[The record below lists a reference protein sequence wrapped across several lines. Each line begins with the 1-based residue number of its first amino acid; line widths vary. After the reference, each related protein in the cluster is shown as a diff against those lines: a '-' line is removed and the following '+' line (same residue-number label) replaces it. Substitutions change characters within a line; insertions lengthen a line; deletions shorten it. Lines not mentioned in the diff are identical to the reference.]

1 VVLFEIALGSLALLW
16 VAPLWG
22 VVRPG
27 FFKLVG
33 ATVVACA
40 LLAFAAGRTEL
51 EAAGADGR
59 AAARWLGA
67 FALAVLA
74 WQVLL
79 YANRGSGGLKSEAP
93 TRAAGA
99 QLEPS
104 GSPPVDKGSGGL
116 KSEAPTRAAGAQLEP
131 SGSPPV
137 NKRSVAR
144 WAGVAAVLPG
154 LAVVWPLAALSG
166 RPLGGTVALLTGAL
180 FLGATTDGL
189 LLGHWYLVD
198 RRLSNRPILAL
209 ATWLIVG
216 VAAALVSASL
226 GGERGGRIDQS
237 LSPLLAFPNLTVW
250 LAVGLVL
257 VCALLAGFIRVL
269 VRGGS
274 IQAAT
279 GMFYLAVVMA
289 LAAEFAA
296 KVYFFQA

>member
-1 VVLFEIALGSLALLW
+1 MV
-16 VAPLWG
+16 
-22 VVRPG
+22 
-27 FFKLVG
+27 
-33 ATVVACA
+33 
-40 LLAFAAGRTEL
+40 
-51 EAAGADGR
+51 
-59 AAARWLGA
+59 
-67 FALAVLA
+67 
-74 WQVLL
+74 
-79 YANRGSGGLKSEAP
+79 
-93 TRAAGA
+93 
-99 QLEPS
+99 
-104 GSPPVDKGSGGL
+104 
-116 KSEAPTRAAGAQLEP
+116 
-131 SGSPPV
+131 
-137 NKRSVAR
+137 
-144 WAGVAAVLPG
+144 AVLPG

-166 RPLGGTVALLTGAL
+166 RPLAGAVALLTGAL

-216 VAAALVSASL
+216 VAAALVSAFL

>member
-1 VVLFEIALGSLALLW
+1 VHVSGPTGVIAVVLFEIALGSLALLW
-16 VAPLWG
+16 LAPLWG

-40 LLAFAAGRTEL
+40 GLAWLAGHTAL
-51 EAAGADGR
+51 EAAGPDGR
-59 AAARWLGA
+59 AAARWLA
-67 FALAVLA
+67 SFAVAALL
-74 WQVLL
+74 WQVLV
-79 YANRGSGGLKSEAP
+79 YARVGSRPGVGAAVG
-93 TRAAGA
+93 AAG
-99 QLEPS
+99 
-104 GSPPVDKGSGGL
+104 SPAPAGTGQPEGRQGPTGPV
-116 KSEAPTRAAGAQLEP
+116 AGATEL
-131 SGSPPV
+131 G
-137 NKRSVAR
+137 R
-144 WAGVAAVLPG
+144 WVGIAAVLPG
-154 LAVVWPLAALSG
+154 LAAVWPLAALSG
-166 RPLGGTVALLTGAL
+166 RPLAGAVALLTGAL

-198 RRLSNRPILAL
+198 RRLSNRPILSL
-209 ATWLIVG
+209 ANWLIVG
-216 VAAALVSASL
+216 IAAALVSAVL
-226 GGERGGRIDQS
+226 GGERVGRVDQS

-257 VCALLAGFIRVL
+257 VCTLIAGFIRVL

-296 KVYFFQA
+296 KVYFFPA

>member
-1 VVLFEIALGSLALLW
+1 VHGPAGVLTVVLYETALGSLALLW

-22 VVRPG
+22 VVRAG

-33 ATVVACA
+33 ATVAACA
-40 LLAFAAGRTEL
+40 ALAFFVGRGEL
-51 EAAGADGR
+51 HLAGASGR
-59 AAARWLGA
+59 AAAVWLGV

-74 WQVLL
+74 WQVLV
-79 YANRGSGGLKSEAP
+79 YARV
-93 TRAAGA
+93 AA
-99 QLEPS
+99 
-104 GSPPVDKGSGGL
+104 
-116 KSEAPTRAAGAQLEP
+116 
-131 SGSPPV
+131 
-137 NKRSVAR
+137 AR

-154 LAVVWPLAALSG
+154 LVAAWPLAVLSG
-166 RPLGGTVALLTGAL
+166 RPGLGALALLTGAL
-180 FLGATTDGL
+180 FLGATVDGL

-209 ATWLIVG
+209 ASWFIAG
-216 VAAALVSASL
+216 VAAALVSAAL
-226 GGERGGRIDQS
+226 GGERGGAVDQS
-237 LSPLLAFPNLTVW
+237 LSPLLAYPNLTVY

-257 VCALLAGFIRVL
+257 VCGLIASFIRVL

-296 KVYFFQA
+296 KVYFFPA

>member
-1 VVLFEIALGSLALLW
+1 VHVQGPTGVIAVVLFETALGSLALLW
-16 VAPLWG
+16 LAPLWG

-33 ATVVACA
+33 ATVLACSG
-40 LLAFAAGRTEL
+40 LAWLAGHTAL
-51 EAAGADGR
+51 EAAGPDGR
-59 AAARWLGA
+59 AAARWLAA
-67 FALAVLA
+67 FALAALV
-74 WQVLL
+74 WQVLV
-79 YANRGSGGLKSEAP
+79 YARAGIRPRVGAVVGAAAAP
-93 TRAAGA
+93 APAGA
-99 QLEPS
+99 GQPEGRQGPA
-104 GSPPVDKGSGGL
+104 GPV
-116 KSEAPTRAAGAQLEP
+116 AGATEL
-131 SGSPPV
+131 G
-137 NKRSVAR
+137 R
-144 WAGVAAVLPG
+144 WAGMAAVLPG
-154 LAVVWPLAALSG
+154 LAAVWPLAALSG
-166 RPLGGTVALLTGAL
+166 RPLAGAVALLSGAL

-216 VAAALVSASL
+216 IAAALVSAVL
-226 GGERGGRIDQS
+226 GGERGGRVDQS

-296 KVYFFQA
+296 KVYFFPA

>member
-1 VVLFEIALGSLALLW
+1 VTSALQGPAPVLAVVLFEIALGSLALLW

-93 TRAAGA
+93 TRAAGGHA
-99 QLEPS
+99 Q
-104 GSPPVDKGSGGL
+104 
-116 KSEAPTRAAGAQLEP
+116 P

>member
-1 VVLFEIALGSLALLW
+1 VHVSGPTGVIAVVLFEIALGSLALLW
-16 VAPLWG
+16 LAPLWG

-33 ATVVACA
+33 ATVLACA
-40 LLAFAAGRTEL
+40 GLAWLAGHSAL
-51 EAAGADGR
+51 EAAGPDGR
-59 AAARWLGA
+59 AAARWLA
-67 FALAVLA
+67 SFAVAALL
-74 WQVLL
+74 WQVLV
-79 YANRGSGGLKSEAP
+79 YARVGSRPGVGAAVG
-93 TRAAGA
+93 AAG
-99 QLEPS
+99 
-104 GSPPVDKGSGGL
+104 SPAPAATGQPEGRQGPTGPV
-116 KSEAPTRAAGAQLEP
+116 AGATEL
-131 SGSPPV
+131 G
-137 NKRSVAR
+137 R
-144 WAGVAAVLPG
+144 WVGVAAVLPG
-154 LAVVWPLAALSG
+154 LAAVWPLAALSG
-166 RPLGGTVALLTGAL
+166 RPLAGAVALLTGAL

-209 ATWLIVG
+209 ANWLIVG
-216 VAAALVSASL
+216 IAAALVSAVL
-226 GGERGGRIDQS
+226 GGERGGRVDQS

-257 VCALLAGFIRVL
+257 VCALIAGFIRVL

-296 KVYFFQA
+296 KVYFFPA

>member
-79 YANRGSGGLKSEAP
+79 YANR
-93 TRAAGA
+93 
-99 QLEPS
+99 
-104 GSPPVDKGSGGL
+104 GSGGL

>member
-1 VVLFEIALGSLALLW
+1 M
-16 VAPLWG
+16 
-22 VVRPG
+22 
-27 FFKLVG
+27 
-33 ATVVACA
+33 
-40 LLAFAAGRTEL
+40 
-51 EAAGADGR
+51 
-59 AAARWLGA
+59 
-67 FALAVLA
+67 
-74 WQVLL
+74 
-79 YANRGSGGLKSEAP
+79 
-93 TRAAGA
+93 
-99 QLEPS
+99 
-104 GSPPVDKGSGGL
+104 
-116 KSEAPTRAAGAQLEP
+116 
-131 SGSPPV
+131 
-137 NKRSVAR
+137 
-144 WAGVAAVLPG
+144 AAVLPG
-154 LAVVWPLAALSG
+154 LAVVGPLAALSG
-166 RPLGGTVALLTGAL
+166 RPVAGAVALLTGAL

-209 ATWLIVG
+209 TTWLIVG
-216 VAAALVSASL
+216 VAAALVSALL
-226 GGERGGRIDQS
+226 GGGAGSLQHSGRGGQTDPY

>member
-1 VVLFEIALGSLALLW
+1 VHVSGPTGVIAVVLFEIALGSLALLW
-16 VAPLWG
+16 LAPLWG

-40 LLAFAAGRTEL
+40 GLAWLAGHTAL
-51 EAAGADGR
+51 EAAGPDGR
-59 AAARWLGA
+59 AAARWLA
-67 FALAVLA
+67 SFAVAALL
-74 WQVLL
+74 WQVLV
-79 YANRGSGGLKSEAP
+79 YARVGSRPRVGAAVG
-93 TRAAGA
+93 AAGSLA
-99 QLEPS
+99 PAGTGQPEGRQGPT
-104 GSPPVDKGSGGL
+104 SPV
-116 KSEAPTRAAGAQLEP
+116 AGTTEL
-131 SGSPPV
+131 G
-137 NKRSVAR
+137 R
-144 WAGVAAVLPG
+144 WAGIAALLPG
-154 LAVVWPLAALSG
+154 LATVWPLAALSG
-166 RPLGGTVALLTGAL
+166 RPLAGAVALLTGAL

-198 RRLSNRPILAL
+198 RRLSNRPILSL
-209 ATWLIVG
+209 ANWLIVG
-216 VAAALVSASL
+216 IAAALVSAVL
-226 GGERGGRIDQS
+226 GGERGGRVDQS

-257 VCALLAGFIRVL
+257 VCALIAGFIRVL

-296 KVYFFQA
+296 KVYFFPA